1 MQPAVAFSKSKK
13 AVAATTA
20 INQHHTQAEEA
31 VPLPASAFSLC
42 LVPVWPGYAEHWRPS
57 QGLSVLHVIRTSY
70 KHPPFP
76 KSRTR
81 RVEAKVSVVY
91 VLISVPT

>member
-1 MQPAVAFSKSKK
+1 MQPAVAFPKSKK
-13 AVAATTA
+13 AIAATTA
-20 INQHHTQAEEA
+20 INQHHTQAEKA
-31 VPLPASAFSLC
+31 VPLPASAFSQC
-42 LVPVWPGYAEHWRPS
+42 LVPVWPGYAEHLRPS

-70 KHPPFP
+70 KHPPLEE
-76 KSRTR
+76 RR